1 MLCLDRIR
9 HAILK
14 GMLTRMTR
22 VSFWGAS
29 ALSLILYSPYKISD
43 TGAKK

>member
-1 MLCLDRIR
+1 
-9 HAILK
+9 
-14 GMLTRMTR
+14 MLTRMTR

-29 ALSLILYSPYKISD
+29 ALSLILYNLYKISD